1 MKEKTTSSARAI
13 GSGTISFGLVSVPFK
28 LYTATSA
35 QQTSFNMLHKKCGSR
50 LKQQYLCPVDNE
62 IVERADTIKG
72 FEYAKD
78 QYVHFT
84 DDELKGLQAGK
95 TDALELV
102 EFVPEDSVD
111 LLVVEKSYYL
121 GPDKGGE
128 RAYQLLSRAMR
139 EMEVLGVGRYWTRGK
154 VQLVLIRPY
163 KKGLILHYAFYSN
176 EVRDFE
182 GIAPA
187 GDGEFKDIEMD
198 MARRYVDSLTSESF
212 RPDKYKD
219 EYEGR
224 VRAAVDQKIA
234 GQDITVAAEPPKASI
249 IDIFEALKRS
259 LPPEALSKPAP
270 KPKKSKKGS

>member
-1 MKEKTTSSARAI
+1 MTTPRAI

-50 LKQQYLCPVDNE
+50 LKQQYLCPVDSE
-62 IVERADTIKG
+62 IVERADTVKG
-72 FEYAKD
+72 YEYAKD
-78 QYVHFT
+78 QYVQFT

-139 EMEVLGVGRYWTRGK
+139 EMQVLGVGRYWTRGK

-163 KKGLILHYAFYSN
+163 KKGLVLHYAFYEN

-187 GDGEFKDIEMD
+187 GEGEFKDIEMD
-198 MARRYVDSLTSESF
+198 MARRYVDSLTSETF
-212 RPDKYKD
+212 QPGKYKD
-219 EYEGR
+219 EYEDR
-224 VRAAVDQKIA
+224 VRAAVDLKIV
-234 GQDITVAAEPPKASI
+234 GKDIAVVAEPPKASI

>member
-270 KPKKSKKGS
+270 KPRKSKKGS